1 MDYYDEIAPEETML
15 LVFARHPGPFIHSAR
30 EDSYVEEEEEEE
42 VEEFDEDDLADLEDI
57 YVRSKFFET
66 WLWTD
71 IRLPSVTKSDG

>member
-1 MDYYDEIAPEETML
+1 MFITILQKILSAN
-15 LVFARHPGPFIHSAR
+15 FWAHPHTWVR
-30 EDSYVEEEEEEE
+30 ENSHADKMKEEEE

-57 YVRSKFFET
+57 YVRSKFFES